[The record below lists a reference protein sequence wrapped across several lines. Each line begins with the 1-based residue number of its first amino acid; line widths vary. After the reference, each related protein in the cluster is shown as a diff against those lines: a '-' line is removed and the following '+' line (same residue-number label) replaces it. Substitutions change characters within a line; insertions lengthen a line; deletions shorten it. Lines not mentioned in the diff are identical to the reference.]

1 MSTKR
6 NPIGWIEIPVT
17 DLSRAATFYETVF
30 QFDVQKVQFGDVL
43 MGWLPSH
50 QEVSGASGAL
60 VQFEKAYKPSLE
72 FGPVVYFSSMDVND
86 ELSRVEAAGGIVLQE
101 KPQISEDIGYMALIR
116 DTEGNRI
123 AIHSRG

>member
-72 FGPVVYFSSMDVND
+72 FGPVVYFSSADVND
-86 ELSRVEAAGGIVLQE
+86 ELSRVEAAGGTVLQQ
-101 KPQISEDIGYMALIR
+101 KTQISEDIGYMALIR